1 MIPRQSEMMYE
12 NPIQH
17 ISSILVDILIFW
29 IKSIYFI
36 AESIMLTLIP
46 DRYRKLKV
54 IQSHIHQTFNN

>member
-1 MIPRQSEMMYE
+1 MTPRQCEMMYE

-36 AESIMLTLIP
+36 IESIVLTLVP

-54 IQSHIHQTFNN
+54 N